1 MIAAQFRKYKN
12 AKVFI
17 FDKGASSRILT
28 LGVGGNFFD
37 LGNNDVAFQPLSNIQ
52 NEKERSWALE

>member
-37 LGNNDVAFQPLSNIQ
+37 LGNNDAKHFNHLVIYKMKKNAHGL
-52 NEKERSWALE
+52 